1 MSRSANIIAVP
12 LSLLT
17 QEFPQKASIQV
28 SRAWLEKL
36 GYDVQTVETK
46 ERPKVIVS
54 TPIVKAVTIPQV
66 PQAKP
71 QAEEKPS
78 ALHERAAAHIR
89 EAELEEE
96 KELNRMIKEEEKE
109 SLTFNEKADQMQA
122 PSSSGYSTSEE
133 WEKKTQE
140 TSLTT
145 PEPSD
150 SIAPAQEKKVSK
162 RLF

>member
-1 MSRSANIIAVP
+1 MSRLPNIVSVPASFIAN
-12 LSLLT
+12 
-17 QEFPQKASIQV
+17 EFPQKAQIQV
-28 SRAWLEKL
+28 SRAWLENL
-36 GYDVQTVETK
+36 GYDVVDVMTK
-46 ERPKVIVS
+46 ERPKVEIA
-54 TPIVKAVTIPQV
+54 TPTVKAVVVPQV

-78 ALHERAAAHIR
+78 VLHERAAAHIR
-89 EAELEEE
+89 DAELEEE
-96 KELNRMIKEEEKE
+96 RELNRMIEEEEKE

>member
-1 MSRSANIIAVP
+1 MSRLPNIVSVP
-12 LSLLT
+12 AT
-17 QEFPQKASIQV
+17 FIDQEFPRKAQIQV
-28 SRAWLEKL
+28 SRAWLENL
-36 GYDVQTVETK
+36 GYDVVDIMTK
-46 ERPKVIVS
+46 ERPKVEIS
-54 TPIVKAVTIPQV
+54 TPTVKAVTIPQV

-96 KELNRMIKEEEKE
+96 KELNRMIEEEEKE
-109 SLTFNEKADQMQA
+109 SLTFSEKADQMQPA
-122 PSSSGYSTSEE
+122 TSGYSSNEEWMKKSEE
-133 WEKKTQE
+133 TD
-140 TSLTT
+140 LTT

-150 SIAPAQEKKVSK
+150 SIAPVQEKKVSK